1 MMIKMA
7 RSIRGSRR
15 RWLSG
20 FLLTAIAGALSGCG
34 DRDTVDVGKLNF
46 YPAKGKV
53 TLPDGKPMTSGR
65 VVFVGAK
72 NSVTSPASIESDGT
86 FTFKGGAREG
96 LPEGPY
102 KVRIEVG
109 DAHAKKKASLP
120 FAAKFLDEDASG
132 LEFTVKPDGPNEFD
146 VKLATK

>member
-1 MMIKMA
+1 M
-7 RSIRGSRR
+7 
-15 RWLSG
+15 
-20 FLLTAIAGALSGCG
+20 
-34 DRDTVDVGKLNF
+34 NF

-65 VVFVGAK
+65 VVFVGTK
-72 NSVTSPASIESDGT
+72 NSVTSPASIEGDGT
-86 FTFKGGAREG
+86 FIFKGGAKEG

-132 LEFTVKPDGPNEFD
+132 LAFTVTPDGPNEFD